1 MRYCAKSDNGK
12 LRYFPSFEAAEKWA
26 HFYVAQSRHDDFPQ
40 SVVLYDAGDRACNEE
55 RSDVVVAWVRLDGAD
70 RVWTDMR

>member
-40 SVVLYDAGDRACNEE
+40 SVVLYDAGDT
-55 RSDVVVAWVRLDGAD
+55 VAWVRLDGAE